1 MSAPR
6 LLLASASPRRR
17 ELLGLLRRPFD
28 VDPADVDESVLP
40 GEDALVYVARVA
52 RDKAMVAVGR
62 HPDRLV
68 LAADTTVDLDGAIL
82 AKPDDHDHAR
92 RMLRA
97 LAGRDHRVHTAVVVA
112 AAGWLRAVTVSTRVR
127 FTPLDD
133 DDIDAYVVTGEPL
146 DKAGAYAIQG
156 GAAAFVA
163 EVHGSVTNI
172 VGLPLAEL
180 RTMLAHADEWFA
192 SGP

>member
-1 MSAPR
+1 MGTPR
-6 LLLASASPRRR
+6 LLLASASPRRHQ
-17 ELLGLLRRPFD
+17 LLGLLRRPFD

-40 GEDALVYVARVA
+40 GEGALAYVERVA
-52 RDKAMVAVGR
+52 QAKAMVAVAR

-92 RMLRA
+92 RMLRS
-97 LAGRDHRVHTAVVVA
+97 LSGRDHRVHTRVVVA
-112 AAGWLRAVTVSTRVR
+112 SPGFLSAGTTTTRVR
-127 FTPLDD
+127 FVELDD
-133 DDIDAYVVTGEPL
+133 DDIDAYVATGEPL

-156 GAAAFVA
+156 GAAAFVST
-163 EVHGSVTNI
+163 VHGSVTNI

-192 SGP
+192 SGS